1 MADEEHEVRTQT
13 SQIGDTQV
21 EKQSI
26 SHRSNDESVMKVEK
40 VVYLIY
46 GVLAGLLAIRFV
58 FSLLGA
64 NRSNTFADF
73 IYTMTGPMVAPFRG
87 LFNIDTTY
95 GVSRFDI
102 ESVVAVIV
110 FGLVAWIVTKILD
123 LGKKNDVEV

>member
-1 MADEEHEVRTQT
+1 MADEEHEIRTQS
-13 SQIGDTQV
+13 SQVGDTQV

-26 SHRSNDESVMKVEK
+26 SHRSNDESVVKVEK

-64 NRSNTFADF
+64 NRSNAFADF

-110 FGLVAWIVTKILD
+110 FGLVAWIVTKALD
-123 LGKKNDVEV
+123 LGKKNDVEI